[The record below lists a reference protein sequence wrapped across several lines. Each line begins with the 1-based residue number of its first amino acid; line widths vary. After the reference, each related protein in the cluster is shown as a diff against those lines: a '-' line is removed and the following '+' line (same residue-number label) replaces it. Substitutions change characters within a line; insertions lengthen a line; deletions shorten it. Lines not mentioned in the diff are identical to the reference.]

1 MDLRIGTAPD
11 SWGVWFPADPR
22 QTPWQRF
29 LDEVVEAGY
38 EWIEL
43 GPYGYLPTEPK
54 VLRSELERRGIRLS
68 GGTLIG
74 SLHDPAVHGELR
86 EQLLRTSGLTAAL
99 GGQYLVVIDEFYR
112 DPNTGAE
119 LSPPRLER
127 GEWQRL
133 VETANEFGRLARE
146 RFGLQVVFHSH
157 ADSHVETPEQLDDFL
172 AQTDPELVA
181 VCMDT
186 GHYEYRGGDTVEFMR
201 RYGDRTPYLHLKSV
215 DPAVRARVLK
225 GDVPF
230 GPAVAMGVFCEPE
243 LGTVDFTKL
252 ARLLEEIDYRGWGI
266 VEQDMF
272 PCEFDKPLPIAKRT
286 REYLRRIGL
295 G

>member
-11 SWGVWFPADPR
+11 SWGVWFPSDPR
-22 QTPWQRF
+22 QIHWQRF
-29 LDEVVEAGY
+29 LDEVAEAEY

-54 VLRSELERRGIRLS
+54 VLRGELERRGLGLS

-86 EQLLRTSGLTAAL
+86 EQLLRTSELTAAL

-112 DPNTGAE
+112 DPNSGGQ
-119 LSPPRLER
+119 LSAPRLER

-133 VETANEFGRLARE
+133 VETTNEFGRLARE
-146 RFGLQVVFHSH
+146 QFGLRVVFHSH
-157 ADSHVETPEQLDDFL
+157 ADSHVETPEQLDEFL
-172 AQTDPELVA
+172 AQTDRELVA

-186 GHYEYRGGDTVEFMR
+186 GHYEYRGGNTVEFMR

-215 DPAVRARVLK
+215 DQTVRARVLE

-243 LGTVDFTKL
+243 LGTVDFEGL
-252 ARLLEEIDYRGWGI
+252 AWLLEGIDYRGWGI